1 MAESPGDVTVLL
13 ARMRS
18 GHNDAL
24 EQLLPLVYNELR
36 RLAAHYMRQ
45 ERAGHTLQPTAL
57 VHEAY
62 LRLTHQDR
70 ANWQNRAQF
79 MGVAGQLMRRI
90 LVDHARERC
99 AAKRAALLTTLDE
112 NAARQLA
119 DVSKPEEILAIHLTL
134 ERLERLDPQQG
145 KLVELRYFAGLSAEE
160 TAQAMGLSLRTVER
174 EWTTAKPGCARSSPE
189 KARDTATL
197 EPRQGGLSIGRRVR
211 TRTPRSLSC
220 GGRHRR

>member
-90 LVDHARERC
+90 LVDHARANLRQ
-99 AAKRAALLTTLDE
+99 KRGAGAEKIALDE
-112 NAARQLA
+112 GVVVGAQAP
-119 DVSKPEEILAIHLTL
+119 SSILELDDAL
-134 ERLERLDPQQG
+134 ERLAAQDRRKSEI
-145 KLVELRYFAGLSAEE
+145 VEMLYFGGMTYEE
-160 TAQAMGLSLRTVER
+160 TAAALAISPATVHRELRLAKAWLHR
-174 EWTTAKPGCARSSPE
+174 ELA
-189 KARDTATL
+189 
-197 EPRQGGLSIGRRVR
+197 GG
-211 TRTPRSLSC
+211 
-220 GGRHRR
+220 